1 MTDTGSTTV
10 RVSRDVHRRLKAL
23 AEEEG
28 DTLSEVVDRLLE
40 ERRREQFFRR
50 TNEGFD
56 RLRRRRDE
64 GAQYDAETEELAGAS
79 NDGLEAHPYDG

>member
-1 MTDTGSTTV
+1 MTDIGSTTV